1 MKDMTKESITPH
13 TPITKSDILKLLKHN
28 RKDYVGL
35 CGGIDEVYN
44 KHVALIYAGHF
55 VDVNIEAMFP
65 LFTRENALRFG
76 ADADKQYWWKPNR
89 WRSWL
94 KPGKCRLAFLN
105 WLIEQYEDDT
115 EDLTLSPEKYKK
127 RDLKYPY
134 AYVPIHDFPGKRVD
148 SAIKQNAIVRI
159 ADLLDR
165 VLETYNEYN
174 GLCSAIRWT
183 FYKDFL
189 DINPA
194 GRVIPEIPLFTYNN
208 AKPFMEW
215 KNVDPAAYWWPIHE
229 WKDEGGKGRLAFLRW
244 LADQYRDSE
253 ETISLLSIIE

>member
-1 MKDMTKESITPH
+1 MTDMMKESITPH
-13 TPITKSDILKLLKHN
+13 TPITKSDILKLLKRN
-28 RKDYVGL
+28 RKDHVGL

-44 KHVALIYAGHF
+44 KHVALIYAGHY
-55 VDVNIEAMFP
+55 VDVNIKAMFP

-76 ADADKQYWWKPNR
+76 ADAHKEYWWKPNK

-94 KPGKCRLAFLN
+94 KPGKCRFAFLN

-115 EDLTLSPEKYKK
+115 EDLTLSPEKYK
-127 RDLKYPY
+127 RRVLKQ
-134 AYVPIHDFPGKRVD
+134 
-148 SAIKQNAIVRI
+148 QNSIVRI

-174 GLCSAIRWT
+174 GLCSAIRWV

-189 DINPA
+189 TINPA
-194 GRVIPEIPLFTYNN
+194 GRVIPEIPLFTYKN
-208 AKPFMEW
+208 AKPFMERDF
-215 KNVDPAAYWWPIHE
+215 DPASYWWPIRV
-229 WKDEGGKGRLAFLRW
+229 WKDEDGKGRLAFLRW

>member
-1 MKDMTKESITPH
+1 MKDMMKESTTPH
-13 TPITKSDILKLLKHN
+13 TPVTKSDILKLLRSN

-76 ADADKQYWWKPNR
+76 ADADKPYWWKPSK

-194 GRVIPEIPLFTYNN
+194 GRVIPEIPLFTYNI
-208 AKPFMEW
+208 AKPFMERD
-215 KNVDPAAYWWPIHE
+215 VDPAAYWWPIHE

-244 LADQYRDSE
+244 LAGQYRDSE
-253 ETISLLSIIE
+253 ETISSLTIIE

>member
-1 MKDMTKESITPH
+1 MKDMMKESITPH
-13 TPITKSDILKLLKHN
+13 TPITKSDILKLLKRN

-35 CGGIDEVYN
+35 CGGIDGVYN
-44 KHVALIYAGHF
+44 KHVAWIYAGHY
-55 VDVNIEAMFP
+55 VDVNIKAMFP

-76 ADADKQYWWKPNR
+76 ADADKPYWWKPSK

-105 WLIEQYEDDT
+105 WLIEQYEGDT
-115 EDLTLSPEKYKK
+115 EDLTLSPEKYK
-127 RDLKYPY
+127 RRAP
-134 AYVPIHDFPGKRVD
+134 
-148 SAIKQNAIVRI
+148 KQDAIVRI
-159 ADLLDR
+159 SDLLDR

-194 GRVIPEIPLFTYNN
+194 GRVIPEIPLFTYSV
-208 AKPFMEW
+208 AKPFMERD
-215 KNVDPAAYWWPIHE
+215 VDPAAYWWPIHE

-244 LADQYRDSE
+244 LAGQYRDSE